1 MAEFTDR
8 EHYIPLRQ
16 NDLVELLLRQPGM
29 SDGDRQQFR
38 QFCTLVSAT
47 YHFEYYQKLQELKNE
62 YAPFDPDAA
71 TTSPVQLTAGEKQQ
85 KLDGLFQRFGW
96 LMERANF
103 QHLDRQAIIEAMN
116 VVSDWGL
123 NMQVDFSVFERL
135 EVYTRGDTL
144 GKRTRR
150 RWWRLFR
157 KETLELPVFQR
168 MALILKLRPHKRLGR
183 GVDTAAVFLKLF
195 KDIPKMDLEMLLP
208 GARLQMP
215 GLARLKLGGSF
226 LGGLGFIVYKILTEL
241 YVVLA
246 IGFWAFWGPI
256 AAILGYGYK
265 QWYGYQ
271 TTKTTYSLQL
281 TQSLYFQNLDNNA
294 GVLNHLLDEAEE
306 QECRE
311 AILGYYYLWRH
322 AGEKGWTSAELDDFI
337 EAELERLAGIKVDF
351 EIDDALAKLEHLQIV
366 TKDGDRY
373 RARPVAKALEMLDWT
388 WDNYFKFSNPEPE
401 TPPVL

>member
-1 MAEFTDR
+1 
-8 EHYIPLRQ
+8 
-16 NDLVELLLRQPGM
+16 
-29 SDGDRQQFR
+29 
-38 QFCTLVSAT
+38 
-47 YHFEYYQKLQELKNE
+47 
-62 YAPFDPDAA
+62 
-71 TTSPVQLTAGEKQQ
+71 
-85 KLDGLFQRFGW
+85 
-96 LMERANF
+96 
-103 QHLDRQAIIEAMN
+103 
-116 VVSDWGL
+116 
-123 NMQVDFSVFERL
+123 
-135 EVYTRGDTL
+135 
-144 GKRTRR
+144 
-150 RWWRLFR
+150 
-157 KETLELPVFQR
+157 
-168 MALILKLRPHKRLGR
+168 
-183 GVDTAAVFLKLF
+183 
-195 KDIPKMDLEMLLP
+195 
-208 GARLQMP
+208 
-215 GLARLKLGGSF
+215 LKLGGSF